1 MEAKILFD
9 EHPALPTPIDLNKLD
24 TRKEE
29 REEED
34 KLERMNNQ
42 ENNLTKIE
50 EC

>member
-1 MEAKILFD
+1 MEAKFLFD
-9 EHPALPTPIDLNKLD
+9 EHPTLPTPIDLNKLD
-24 TRKEE
+24 TQKEE

-34 KLERMNNQ
+34 KLEGMNNQ